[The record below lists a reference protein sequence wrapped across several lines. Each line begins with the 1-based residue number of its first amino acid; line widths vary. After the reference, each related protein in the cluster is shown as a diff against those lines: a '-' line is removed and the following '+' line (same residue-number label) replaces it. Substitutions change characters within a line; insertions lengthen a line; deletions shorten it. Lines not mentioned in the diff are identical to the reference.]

1 MPIHIQRLPWIL
13 RGAVVFAAFL
23 LAFACGGPQHKTAGK
38 KMIILGIDGMDP
50 KFLEQ
55 HWEDLP
61 NLQKL
66 ARQGDFKRLATTI
79 PPQSPVAWSSVITG
93 MDPGGHGIFD
103 FVHRD
108 PFNRMPFSSM
118 AETLAPESTFEIGS
132 YVIPLS
138 SGEVR
143 QRRAGTA
150 FWKLLDEAGVAAT
163 VFRMPANFPPVECD
177 ERTLSGMGTP
187 DMQGTFGTFTFATDD
202 PNEKT
207 RAVSGG
213 RIVSIRLLNH
223 EAEIP
228 IQGPQNA
235 FLKEQPVTT
244 VTLKA
249 YRDPQEP
256 VARLDLGD
264 QRVVLNEGEW
274 SGWLRADFPLLGES
288 LSSAGMSLNSTGIF
302 RAYLRQ
308 VRPRF
313 ELYVSPVNIDPTSP
327 DLPISTPADYSAEL
341 AREVGPFYTQGMA
354 EDTSALREK
363 ALTLEQFLEQS
374 KFVLEETRALFRYE
388 LQRFH
393 DGLLFFYVSSVD
405 QNAHMLW
412 GRHDAELL
420 EIYKSTDEM
429 IGEAI
434 AAAGDDTTLIVMSD
448 HGFER
453 FDRAVHLNTV
463 LMHEGFL
470 ALDDPANTGYE
481 ELFRHVDWS
490 RTQAYAMGLNGIYLN
505 RLGREQGGIVAE
517 GEQSR
522 QIIQALRERLL
533 KVTDP
538 QSGERIIEELY
549 VSEDVYK
556 GYNLGF
562 APDIQV
568 GYRPPFRASWQT
580 PLGAVPEQAVVD
592 NEDAWIGDHCIAPQF
607 VPGVLLV
614 NRKTSLEDPHLYDL
628 TVTILR
634 EFGVAPT
641 SDMIG
646 RDLFE

>member
-1 MPIHIQRLPWIL
+1 
-13 RGAVVFAAFL
+13 
-23 LAFACGGPQHKTAGK
+23 
-38 KMIILGIDGMDP
+38 MIILGIDGMDP

-61 NLQKL
+61 NLKQL
-66 ARQGDFKRLATTI
+66 AAQGDFKRLATTI
-79 PPQSPVAWSSVITG
+79 PPQSPVAWSTVITG

-118 AETLAPESTFEIGS
+118 AETLAPEKTLELGS
-132 YVIPLS
+132 YIIPLS

-143 QRRAGTA
+143 LRRAGTA
-150 FWKLLDEAGVAAT
+150 FWKLLDDAGVPAT
-163 VFRMPANFPPVECD
+163 VFRMPANFPPVECG

-187 DMQGTFGTFTFATDD
+187 DMQGTYGTFTFATDD

-207 RAVSGG
+207 RTVAGG
-213 RIVSIRLLNH
+213 NIVSVRLLNH
-223 EAEIP
+223 MAEIP
-228 IQGPQNA
+228 IQGPQNG
-235 FLKEQPVTT
+235 FLKGQPTT
-244 VTLKA
+244 KVTLTA
-249 YRDPQEP
+249 YRDPDEP
-256 VARLDLGD
+256 AARFDLGD
-264 QRVVLNEGEW
+264 QKVVLREGEW
-274 SGWLRADFPLLGES
+274 SGWMRADFPLLGE
-288 LSSAGMSLNSTGIF
+288 ALNSTGIF
-302 RAYLRQ
+302 RIYLRQ
-308 VRPRF
+308 VRPQF
-313 ELYVSPVNIDPTSP
+313 ELYISPVNIDPTSP
-327 DLPISTPADYSAEL
+327 DLPISTPSDYSAEL
-341 AREVGPFYTQGMA
+341 AREIGPFYTQGMA

-374 KFVLEETRALFRYE
+374 KFVLEESRTLLRYE
-388 LQRFH
+388 LGRFD

-412 GRHDAELL
+412 GKHDAELL
-420 EIYKSTDEM
+420 EIYKATDEM
-429 IGEAI
+429 IGEAM
-434 AAAGDDTTLIVMSD
+434 AKAGSDTTVIVMSD

-470 ALDDPANTGYE
+470 SLDDPSNTGPE

-517 GEQSR
+517 GEQSK
-522 QIIQALRERLL
+522 QVLQALRSRLT
-533 KVTDP
+533 KVIDP
-538 QSGERIIEELY
+538 LTGERIIEDLY
-549 VSEDVYK
+549 ISEEVYK

-580 PLGAVPEQAVVD
+580 PLGAVPEKAVVD

-607 VPGVLLV
+607 VPGVLLT
-614 NRKTSLEDPHLYDL
+614 NRKTSLDDPHLHDL

-634 EFGVAPT
+634 AFGVEPT
-641 SDMIG
+641 PEMIG
-646 RDLFE
+646 RNLFE

>member
-1 MPIHIQRLPWIL
+1 MLIDSHRF
-13 RGAVVFAAFL
+13 RVFWVRRASTLLVLCL
-23 LAFACGGPQHKTAGK
+23 LAFACGGPQAKKPVGK

-50 KFLEQ
+50 KFVEQ
-55 HWEDLP
+55 HWADLP
-61 NLQKL
+61 NLKKL
-66 ARQGDFKRLATTI
+66 AGQGEFQRLATTI
-79 PPQSPVAWSSVITG
+79 PPQSPVAWSTVITG

-108 PFNRMPFSSM
+108 PFNRLPFSSM
-118 AETLAPESTFEIGS
+118 AETLAPEKTLELGS

-138 SGEVR
+138 SGKVR
-143 QRRAGTA
+143 LRRAGTA
-150 FWKLLDEAGVAAT
+150 FWKLLDDAGVPAT

-187 DMQGTFGTFTFATDD
+187 DMQGTYGTFTFATDD
-202 PNEKT
+202 PDEKT
-207 RAVSGG
+207 HTVSGG
-213 RIVSIRLLNH
+213 NVVSVRMVND

-228 IQGPQNA
+228 VLGPQNTFRKGA
-235 FLKEQPVTT
+235 PTT
-244 VTLKA
+244 KVTLTV

-256 VARLDLGD
+256 VARVDLDG
-264 QRVVLNEGEW
+264 QQVVLKEGEW
-274 SGWLRADFPLLGES
+274 SGWMHAAFPLLGE
-288 LSSAGMSLNSTGIF
+288 MMHSTGIF
-302 RAYLRQ
+302 RIYLRQ

-313 ELYVSPVNIDPTSP
+313 ELYISPVNLDPTSP
-327 DLPISTPADYSAEL
+327 DLPISTPVDYSKEL

-374 KFVLEETRALFRYE
+374 HFVLDETRKMFRYE
-388 LQRFH
+388 LGKFH

-405 QNAHMLW
+405 QNSHMLW
-412 GRHDAELL
+412 GQHDDELL
-420 EIYKSTDEM
+420 KVYESVDEM
-429 IGEAI
+429 IGEAM
-434 AAAGDDTTLIVMSD
+434 AKAGDDTTVIVMSD
-448 HGFER
+448 HGFVR

-470 ALDDPANTGYE
+470 ALDDPANTGPE

-522 QIIQALRERLL
+522 QVIQALKDRLT

-538 QSGERIIEELY
+538 KNGERIIEDLY

-556 GYNLGF
+556 GYNLEF

-568 GYRPPFRASWQT
+568 GYRPPYRASWLT
-580 PLGAVPEQAVVD
+580 PLGAVPEETVVD

-607 VPGVLLV
+607 VPGVLLT
-614 NRKTSLEDPHLYDL
+614 NRKTSLDDPHLYDL

-634 EFGVAPT
+634 AFGVAPT
-641 SDMIG
+641 PEMIG
-646 RDLFE
+646 RNLFE

>member
-1 MPIHIQRLPWIL
+1 MHIETHGCGAHWLRRASIL
-13 RGAVVFAAFL
+13 LLACL
-23 LAFACGGPQHKTAGK
+23 LAFACGGRQKKTVGK

-50 KFLEQ
+50 KFVEQ

-61 NLQKL
+61 NLKKL
-66 ARQGDFKRLATTI
+66 AAQGEFKRLATTI
-79 PPQSPVAWSSVITG
+79 PPQSPVAWSTVITG

-118 AETLAPESTFEIGS
+118 AETLAPEKTLELGS

-143 QRRAGTA
+143 LRRAGTA
-150 FWKLLDEAGVAAT
+150 FWKLLDDAGVSAT
-163 VFRMPANFPPVECD
+163 VFRMPANFPPVECA

-187 DMQGTFGTFTFATDD
+187 DMQGTYGTFTFATDNPD
-202 PNEKT
+202 VKT
-207 RAVSGG
+207 HTVAGG
-213 RIVSIRLLNH
+213 NIVNVRLVND
-223 EAEIP
+223 EGEIP
-228 IQGPQNA
+228 IQGPQNT
-235 FLKEQPVTT
+235 FRKGQPATM
-244 VTLKA
+244 VTLTA
-249 YRDPQEP
+249 YRDPEEA
-256 VARLDLGD
+256 VARFDLGD
-264 QRVVLNEGEW
+264 QRVVLKEGEW
-274 SGWLRADFPLLGES
+274 SDWMRADFPLLGE
-288 LSSAGMSLNSTGIF
+288 AFNSTGIF
-302 RAYLRQ
+302 RIYLRQ

-313 ELYVSPVNIDPTSP
+313 ELYISPVNLDPTSP
-327 DLPISTPADYSAEL
+327 DLPISTPPEYSEEL
-341 AREVGPFYTQGMA
+341 AREVGLFYTQGMA

-363 ALTLEQFLEQS
+363 ALTLEQFLEES
-374 KFVLEETRALFRYE
+374 HFVLEETRKLFRYE
-388 LQRFH
+388 LGRFR

-412 GRHDAELL
+412 GQHDDELL
-420 EIYKSTDEM
+420 KIYESTDEM
-429 IGEAI
+429 IGEAM
-434 AAAGDDTTLIVMSD
+434 AKADDNTTLIVMSD
-448 HGFER
+448 HGFVR

-470 ALDDPANTGYE
+470 ALDDPANTGPD

-522 QIIQALRERLL
+522 QVIQVLKDKLT

-538 QSGERIIEELY
+538 QNGERIIEDLY

-556 GYNLGF
+556 GYNLEF

-568 GYRPPFRASWQT
+568 GYRPPYRASWQT
-580 PLGAVPEQAVVD
+580 PLGGVPEETVVD

-607 VPGVLLV
+607 VPGVLLT
-614 NRKTSLEDPHLYDL
+614 NRKTSLDDPHLYDL

-641 SDMIG
+641 PEMIG

>member
-1 MPIHIQRLPWIL
+1 LL
-13 RGAVVFAAFL
+13 VVSIAL
-23 LAFACGGPQHKTAGK
+23 LLGACGGTSNKTVGK

-55 HWEDLP
+55 HWDDLP
-61 NLQKL
+61 NLKKL
-66 ARQGDFKRLATTI
+66 ADQGDFKRLATTI

-103 FVHRD
+103 FIHRD

-118 AETLAPESTFEIGS
+118 AETVAPASTVELGS

-143 QRRAGTA
+143 LRRAGTA
-150 FWKLLDEAGVAAT
+150 FWKLLDDAGVAAT

-177 ERTLSGMGTP
+177 QRTISGMGTP
-187 DMQGTFGTFTFATDD
+187 DMQGTYGTFTFVTDD
-202 PNEKT
+202 PEVKT
-207 RAVSGG
+207 HTVSGG
-213 RIVSIRLLNH
+213 NIVSVRLLNH
-223 EAEIP
+223 GAEIP
-228 IQGPQNA
+228 IQGPQNT
-235 FLKEQPVTT
+235 FLKEQPVST
-244 VTLKA
+244 VTMNV

-264 QRVVLNEGEW
+264 QRVVLREGEW
-274 SGWLRADFPLLGES
+274 SGWVRAEFPLLGDA
-288 LSSAGMSLNSTGIF
+288 LAATGIF
-302 RAYLRQ
+302 RMYLRQ

-313 ELYVSPVNIDPTSP
+313 ELYISPVNLDPTAP
-327 DLPISTPADYSAEL
+327 DLPISTPADYSVEL
-341 AREVGPFYTQGMA
+341 AEAVGPFYTQGMA
-354 EDTSALREK
+354 EDTSALREN

-374 KFVLEETRALFRYE
+374 HFVLEETRAMFRYE
-388 LQRFH
+388 LSRFN

-412 GRHDAELL
+412 GRHDDELL
-420 EIYKSTDEM
+420 TIYKATDEL
-429 IGEAI
+429 IGEAMT
-434 AAAGDDTTLIVMSD
+434 AAGEDTTLIVMSD

-463 LMHEGFL
+463 LMNEGFL
-470 ALDDPANTGYE
+470 ALDDPSNTGPA
-481 ELFRHVDWS
+481 ELFKHVDWS

-505 RLGREQGGIVAE
+505 RLGREQGGIVSE
-517 GEQSR
+517 GEESR
-522 QIIQALRERLL
+522 QVIQALKDRLL

-538 QSGERIIEELY
+538 VTGERLIEELY
-549 VSEDVYK
+549 VSEDAYE
-556 GYNLGF
+556 GFNLAF

-568 GYRPPFRASWQT
+568 GYRPPYRASWQT

-607 VPGVLLV
+607 VPGVLLS
-614 NRKTSLEDPHLYDL
+614 NRKTSLDDPHLYDL

-641 SDMIG
+641 EEMIG
-646 RDLFE
+646 RPLF

>member
-1 MPIHIQRLPWIL
+1 
-13 RGAVVFAAFL
+13 
-23 LAFACGGPQHKTAGK
+23 
-38 KMIILGIDGMDP
+38 MIILGIDGMDP
-50 KFLEQ
+50 VFIEQ

-61 NLQKL
+61 NLKQL
-66 ARQGDFKRLATTI
+66 AAQGGFQRLATTI
-79 PPQSPVAWSSVITG
+79 PPQSPVAWSTVITG

-118 AETLAPESTFEIGS
+118 AETLAPAKTIELGS

-138 SGEVR
+138 PGEVR
-143 QRRAGTA
+143 LRRAGTA

-163 VFRMPANFPPVECD
+163 VFRMPANFPPVECE

-187 DMQGTFGTFTFATDD
+187 DMQGTYGTFTFATDD
-202 PNEKT
+202 PAEKT
-207 RAVSGG
+207 RTVPGG
-213 RIVSIRLLNH
+213 QIVSIRLAGH
-223 EAEIP
+223 EGEIP
-228 IQGPQNA
+228 IQGPQNG
-235 FLKEQPVTT
+235 FLKGQPATKVALT
-244 VTLKA
+244 A
-249 YRDPQEP
+249 YRDPQEAA
-256 VARLDLGD
+256 ARFDLGD
-264 QRVVLNEGEW
+264 QRVVLREGEW
-274 SGWLRADFPLLGES
+274 SGWMRADFPMLGEA
-288 LSSAGMSLNSTGIF
+288 LSSTGIF
-302 RAYLRQ
+302 RIYLRQ

-313 ELYVSPVNIDPTSP
+313 ELYISPVNIDPTSP
-327 DLPISTPADYSAEL
+327 DLPISTPPDYSAEL

-354 EDTSALREK
+354 EDTSALREN
-363 ALTLEQFLEQS
+363 ALTLDQFLEQS
-374 KFVLEETRALFRYE
+374 KFVLEETRSLFRYE
-388 LQRFH
+388 LQRFT

-420 EIYKSTDEM
+420 EIYKATDEM
-429 IGEAI
+429 IGEAM
-434 AAAGDDTTLIVMSD
+434 AAADDNTTLIVMSD

-470 ALDDPANTGYE
+470 SLDDPSNTGPE

-522 QIIQALRERLL
+522 QVLQALRDRLT

-538 QSGERIIEELY
+538 QTGERIIEELY
-549 VSEDVYK
+549 ISEEVYK

-580 PLGAVPEQAVVD
+580 PLGAGPAEAVVD

-607 VPGVLLV
+607 VPGVLLS
-614 NRKTSLEDPHLYDL
+614 NRKTSREDPHLHDL

-641 SDMIG
+641 AEMIG